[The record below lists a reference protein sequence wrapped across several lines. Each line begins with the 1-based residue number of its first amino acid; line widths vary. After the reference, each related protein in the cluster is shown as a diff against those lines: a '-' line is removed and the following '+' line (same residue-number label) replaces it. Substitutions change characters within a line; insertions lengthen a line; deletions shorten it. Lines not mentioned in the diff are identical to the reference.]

1 MLTFYYVDI
10 NILRGVITMPKKNSA
25 SGMIVNRTI
34 SLPFTVLESVIEEAD
49 VMGKSFSEATTVL
62 LRIGIS
68 QRRIER
74 SNETESLKK

>member
-1 MLTFYYVDI
+1 MT
-10 NILRGVITMPKKNSA
+10 KKESA

-34 SLPFTVLESVIEEAD
+34 SLPFTVLEAVIEEAD

-74 SNETESLKK
+74 ANESEKMKK